1 MAATG
6 LPWWEPSR
14 FDARRAALRRRSA
27 MTRTLRRF
35 FDQRGY
41 TEVETPALQVS
52 PGLEPH
58 LSAFETFALTP
69 AGDRFPLYLHTSPE
83 YAMKKLLAAGM
94 ERIWQLA
101 RAFRNGERSATHHP
115 EFAMLEWYRAGAGW
129 RDIAEETVELIRDLV
144 GSEVSWQGKTCNL
157 SQPWHFLTVETAF
170 QKHAGIDLR
179 DASGDYRA
187 PDVAGLRRAA
197 AGIGIRTATSD
208 SWEDVYFRIFLE
220 CIEPVLGTD
229 RPVILHS
236 YPISMA
242 ALAKPDPVDPLL
254 AERFEIYLCGLELAN
269 GFGEL
274 TDAAEQ
280 GQRFED
286 DLARR
291 RELGHAIYPRDE
303 DFLRALASGLPE
315 CAGIALGFDRL
326 VMLATGSSSI
336 EDVLWA
342 PVVDGGVRYPTESG

>member
-1 MAATG
+1 MPAAG

-14 FDARRAALRRRSA
+14 FDAKRGALHRRGA
-27 MTRTLRRF
+27 MIRNLRRF
-35 FDQRGY
+35 FDRRGY

-58 LSAFETFALTP
+58 LSAFETYALTP

-129 RDIAEETVELIRDLV
+129 RDIAEETVDLVRDLV
-144 GSEVSWQGKTCNL
+144 GSKVSWQGETCDV
-157 SQPWHFLTVETAF
+157 SRPWHFLSVETAF
-170 QKHAGIDLR
+170 QTHAGINLR
-179 DASGDYRA
+179 EASGDYRA
-187 PDVAGLRRAA
+187 PDVEGLRSAA
-197 AGIGIRTATSD
+197 AGIGVRTAASD

-220 CIEPVLGTD
+220 RIEPVLGTD
-229 RPVILHS
+229 GPVILHS

-242 ALAKPDPVDPLL
+242 GLARPDPTDPML
-254 AERFEIYLCGLELAN
+254 AERFEVYICGLELAN

-280 GQRFED
+280 GRRFEV
-286 DLARR
+286 DLGRR
-291 RELGHAIYPRDE
+291 RELGHAVYPRDE

-326 VMLATGSSSI
+326 VMLATGSPRI

-342 PVVDGGVRYPTESG
+342 PVADDGVRCPTESG